1 MALVITLAQA
11 KALASEVP
19 DSCPQSFCL
28 TSFPGLLK
36 SQDPG
41 SKNEGIETK
50 KAFLFSFTSGFETFL
65 CSWITFSKFFC
76 HLLCKGT
83 IRVCAQNSDQ
93 RENVNVVWL
102 GIKLDWQC
110 WAVVLPYWAKSSLF
124 GFAGVQKRLSSCFEQ
139 SQQSH
144 PAFLI
149 AIWDEP
155 W

>member
-93 RENVNVVWL
+93 RENVNVV
-102 GIKLDWQC
+102 
-110 WAVVLPYWAKSSLF
+110 
-124 GFAGVQKRLSSCFEQ
+124 
-139 SQQSH
+139 
-144 PAFLI
+144 
-149 AIWDEP
+149 
-155 W
+155 